1 LTPDNVTVNNGVLQV
16 AHSIF
21 KRWRPLYRSDDLFTE
36 INLVLGKFSEPFM
49 GLFQVSLK
57 DLHNKRHFTDTH
69 QNTDNLIQQNRKNPE
84 VLKQQFSTLNIALKL
99 VYDLSSQD
107 LPPVFEDNMAG
118 ICALLDRYLSY
129 DNPSLH
135 TDDDAEAGPLEYA
148 KAGIF
153 EVLRLWVTKYED
165 AITSHVGQFVNSSW
179 NLLTTL
185 GPETKYDILTSRAL
199 GFLTSISAVSRHA
212 ANFNNEGTLRQVV
225 ERVIIPNLALRES
238 DVEMFED
245 EPIEFTR
252 RDLEGTDSDTRRRAA
267 TDFLRRLME
276 QFQRL
281 VTETVNVYID
291 HYLKEYNA
299 NPSSNWKSKDT
310 AVYLFCSI
318 APLGAITSSQGAT
331 TINPHVNVLEFF
343 QANIAE
349 DLVSESSHVIL
360 QVDALK

>member
-1 LTPDNVTVNNGVLQV
+1 VD
-16 AHSIF
+16 HSE
-21 KRWRPLYRSDDLFTE
+21 RY
-36 INLVLGKFSEPFM
+36 
-49 GLFQVSLK
+49 
-57 DLHNKRHFTDTH
+57 FTDTP
-69 QNTDNLIQQNRKNPE
+69 QNTDNLIQQNQNNPE

-107 LPPVFEDNMAG
+107 LPPVFEDNMQG
-118 ICALLDRYLSY
+118 VCTLLDRYLSY
-129 DNPSLH
+129 DNPLLR

-153 EVLRLWVTKYED
+153 EILRLWVTKYED
-165 AITSHVGQFVNSSW
+165 AISLHVGQFVNSSW

-199 GFLTSISAVSRHA
+199 AFLTSISAVPKHA
-212 ANFNNEGTLRQVV
+212 ANFNNGGTLQQVV
-225 ERVIIPNLALRES
+225 EKVIVPNLALRES

-276 QFQRL
+276 QFQQL
-281 VTETVNVYID
+281 VTETVNAYID

-299 NPSSNWKSKDT
+299 DRSSNWKSKDT

-318 APLGAITSSQGAT
+318 APLGAITASQGAT
-331 TINPHVNVLEFF
+331 TINPHVNVLDFF